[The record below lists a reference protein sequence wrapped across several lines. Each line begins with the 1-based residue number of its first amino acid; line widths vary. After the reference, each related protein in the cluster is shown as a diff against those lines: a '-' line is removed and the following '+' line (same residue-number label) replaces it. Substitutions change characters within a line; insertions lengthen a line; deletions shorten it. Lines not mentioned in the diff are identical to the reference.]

1 MAATLLR
8 AKPKV
13 TVSFEDVS
21 VYFTKTEW
29 RLLDLKQRTLYK
41 QVMLENYSHLVS
53 VGFAFSKPN
62 LVSQLER
69 GEKPWIRDDGM
80 ESAAR
85 SCAGNRIKTKTL
97 TSKPKLFGRG
107 LLRNTSRS
115 SLQRRPH
122 DFRPNPIVRYQH
134 SRIADKRYLCQ
145 QCGKSFS
152 RSFNLIKHRI
162 IHSREK
168 PYECSE
174 CGKQFQRSLALLEHQ
189 RIHSG
194 DKPYECGECG
204 KTFTRS
210 SNLVKHQV
218 IHSSEMPFVCRMCG
232 KVFRRSFAL
241 LEHTRIHS
249 GERPFECTE
258 CGKAFSRSSNLI
270 EHQRIHSGQKPYIC
284 KECGKAFK
292 GVSQVIHHQLIHRG
306 DKPFTCHEYGKAFR
320 GLSGLSQHQRVHRGE
335 KPYEC
340 SECGRAFGRRANL
353 FKHQV
358 VHGGV
363 RLQHRTRGKGFQRK
377 LLEHLRDLH
386 GQQPQEAGEGSSAE
400 PQPIDTNEKP
410 QVCERCGQVFENKL
424 LLCRHLRIH
433 DDEDDKKQ
441 KPVISSTSVLE
452 DKSLLSQHLEAQP
465 TEESDS
471 EGSVVFVYAE
481 KPHGPSSP

>member
-1 MAATLLR
+1 MAAILLR

-13 TVSFEDVS
+13 SVSFEDVS

-29 RLLDLKQRTLYK
+29 KLLDLKQRNLYK

-53 VGFAFSKPN
+53 VGFAISKPN

-69 GEKPWIRDDGM
+69 GEKPWITEGRMGT
-80 ESAAR
+80 AAG
-85 SCAGNRIKTKTL
+85 SCTGNGIKGKTS
-97 TSKPKLFGRG
+97 TSKRKLFGRG
-107 LLRNTSRS
+107 LLGDTSGS

-122 DFRPNPIVRYQH
+122 DFRPNPMLRYQH
-134 SRIADKRYLCQ
+134 SRIAEKRYLCQ

-162 IHSREK
+162 VHSHEK

-174 CGKQFQRSLALLEHQ
+174 CGKLFRRNWALLEHQ

-210 SNLVKHQV
+210 SNLVKHQI
-218 IHSSEMPFVCRMCG
+218 IHSSDMPFVCHLCG

-241 LEHTRIHS
+241 LEHARIHS
-249 GERPFECTE
+249 GERPYECGE
-258 CGKAFSRSSNLI
+258 CGKSFSRSSNLI
-270 EHQRIHSGQKPYIC
+270 EHQRIHSSRKPYVCPECGKAYKAISQLIHHRRSHRKDKPFAC
-284 KECGKAFK
+284 RECGKAF
-292 GVSQVIHHQLIHRG
+292 RG
-306 DKPFTCHEYGKAFR
+306 H
-320 GLSGLSQHQRVHRGE
+320 SGLSQHQRVHSGE
-335 KPYEC
+335 KPYKC

-363 RLQHRTRGKGFQRK
+363 RLGGQDKELRRGCMH
-377 LLEHLRDLH
+377 LEHRWASR
-386 GQQPQEAGEGSSAE
+386 GPQPQEAGEGSSAD
-400 PQPIDTNEKP
+400 PQPVDTNEKP
-410 QVCERCGQVFENKL
+410 QVCERCSQVFENKL

-441 KPVISSTSVLE
+441 KPFTGTTSALE
-452 DKSLLSQHLEAQP
+452 EKSLLSQHLEAQP
-465 TEESDS
+465 EEGSDS
-471 EGSVVFVYAE
+471 ENSEVFLYDE
-481 KPHGPSSP
+481 KAQGPSLP